1 MDNRR
6 AFLKSM
12 MLTALALPST
22 GMGSDGGI
30 RRCASNEGMN
40 FRRLGRT
47 GIKISEI
54 SLGGS
59 PVPDWALMQQ
69 LAEQGVNY
77 IDSSHTYQNGNSERM
92 IGRLLKQM
100 GRDRIHVGTKFHVR
114 GNWDTEGIIK
124 SVDGSLKRLGTDYLD
139 VLLIHGPDS
148 PEQLTDD
155 RVLEAFERMKKD
167 GKFRFKGFSCHGN
180 HAPLV
185 EAAAESN
192 QYDVIQLAYNIFDV
206 EGTANP
212 ETKMDDYLGQS
223 GLRRLIR
230 LARTRDIGIIAMK
243 TLKSGSKFQD
253 LGFYAEG
260 VYLHQAMIRWVLDN
274 PNVSSVVTEIM
285 TFEQMEEDLAAVRK
299 PLSRQEK
306 SLLLRHV
313 AENAGDYCHGCGT
326 CLMECPADIPVPDI
340 LRFRAYLEIYGKKEM
355 ARRAYS
361 RLSAGHRADSCR
373 DCAACERNCGSLIL
387 SWPDREDAPEGSFK
401 RR

>member
-1 MDNRR
+1 MNNRR
-6 AFLKSM
+6 TFLKNMIMS
-12 MLTALALPST
+12 ALAVPAT
-22 GMGSDGGI
+22 GMGPEGGV
-30 RRCASNEGMN
+30 RRYPSNEGMN

-47 GIKISEI
+47 GLKISEI

-69 LAEQGVNY
+69 LAERGVNY

-92 IGRLLKQM
+92 IGQLLKKM
-100 GRDRIHVGTKFHVR
+100 GRERIHVGTKFHVR
-114 GNWDTEGIIK
+114 GNWDTDGIIK
-124 SVDGSLKRLGTDYLD
+124 SVDGSLKRLGTDYID
-139 VLLIHGPDS
+139 VLLIHGPDR

-180 HAPLV
+180 HASLV
-185 EAAAESN
+185 EAAVESD

-212 ETKMDDYLGQS
+212 ETKMGDYLGQS

-230 LARTRDIGIIAMK
+230 LARARDIGIIAMK

-253 LGFYAEG
+253 LSSYTDG
-260 VYLHQAMIRWVLDN
+260 VSLYQAMIRWVLDN

-285 TFEQMEEDLAAVRK
+285 TFEQMEEDLAAARQ
-299 PLSRQEK
+299 PLSRQEMG
-306 SLLLRHV
+306 LLLRHV
-313 AENAGDYCHGCGT
+313 AENAGDYCHSCGS
-326 CLMECPADIPVPDI
+326 CRMGCPADIPVPDI
-340 LRFRAYLEIYGKKEM
+340 FRFSAYLEIYGKKEM

-361 RLSAGHRADSCR
+361 RLSAGQRANNCR
-373 DCAACERNCGSLIL
+373 DCSACERNCPWGLPVREKLRRSHSLL
-387 SWPDREDAPEGSFK
+387 A
-401 RR
+401 